1 MKALVE
7 QLLFLAR
14 GDNDCMKVEPEV
26 LDLAALAGQVRK
38 EAAMIDEKHPYQC
51 QSGGP
56 VYVNADLGLV
66 KQALRILTD
75 NAAKYS
81 AAGGPIILTV
91 ERRGAQARVSV
102 TDEGQGISPE
112 ALPHIFDRFYRTD
125 ESRARQTGGAGLGLA
140 IARWIAQRHGG
151 WLEAVSRQGVGTRI
165 TLVLPTMDPPETG

>member
-26 LDLAALAGQVRK
+26 LDLTALAGQVLK
-38 EAAMIDEKHPYQC
+38 EAAMIDEKHPY
-51 QSGGP
+51 SARWDGP

-81 AAGGPIILTV
+81 AGPITLAV
-91 ERRGAQARVSV
+91 EWQGAQARVSV
-102 TDEGQGISPE
+102 TDEGQGIPPE

-165 TLVLPTMDPPETG
+165 TLALPAVDPPEVG